1 MENFFRS
8 DLSFK
13 WENNVKQYMY
23 LDVLT
28 QFNVFDNHIKGQ
40 GQRLM
45 LKFKAMLIILVNLI
59 IMIFDLPY

>member
-1 MENFFRS
+1 
-8 DLSFK
+8 
-13 WENNVKQYMY
+13 MY